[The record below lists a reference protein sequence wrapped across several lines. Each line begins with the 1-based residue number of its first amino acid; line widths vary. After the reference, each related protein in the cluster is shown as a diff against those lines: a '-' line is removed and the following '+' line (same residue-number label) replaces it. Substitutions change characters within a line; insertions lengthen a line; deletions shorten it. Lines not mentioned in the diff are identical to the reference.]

1 MKKVLLALVMVSSVS
16 AAHSSDF
23 NLESVKASDLGVTLE
38 AAVVPV
44 PAVPAKETAQVPQ
57 DLVNKFRQAAS
68 ELNSVRNDLTW
79 VGNDMDNLERRVRQM
94 VQTNSSDAFF
104 QMDLMR
110 MKSDM
115 SRRFDNLH
123 RAAVDVKN
131 LVGLAQKSA
140 ELNQIARDMDWAA
153 SDILRDTWPTLEN
166 SAQRLE
172 WAIRSAKPEI
182 VGFNAQWD
190 AMDISRFCRQ
200 MSDQAR
206 NASYDTRN
214 LVSQTQP

>member
-16 AAHSSDF
+16 SAYSSDF
-23 NLESVKASDLGVTLE
+23 ALETIKAADLGVKIE
-38 AAVVPV
+38 AVEIPAPAAPVRDAAQDMVYKFQQVSNELRAV
-44 PAVPAKETAQVPQ
+44 
-57 DLVNKFRQAAS
+57 S
-68 ELNSVRNDLTW
+68 NDLTW
-79 VGNDMDNLERRVRQM
+79 VRSDIDTLESRARQM
-94 VQTNSSDAFF
+94 IQANSQDSFF

-115 SRRFDNLH
+115 SRRFDNLQ
-123 RAAVDVKN
+123 RAATDVHN
-131 LVGLAQKSA
+131 LLGQAQKSA
-140 ELNQIARDMDWAA
+140 DLNKAARDMDWAA
-153 SDILRDTWPTLEN
+153 NDILRDTWPTLEN

-172 WAIRSAKPEI
+172 WTVRSGKPQI

-190 AMDISRFCRQ
+190 AMDISRFARQ

-206 NASYDTRN
+206 NASSDTRT